1 MTKRVSDNAGGSIVF
16 LRLLELPCRLH
27 ETLIGELSVKALR
40 SSAISFVESF
50 TGSSRTHVFISG

>member
-1 MTKRVSDNAGGSIVF
+1 VF